1 MAKQNYD
8 FCGWATRNN
17 IRCSDGRVIK
27 MDAFK
32 DNDGKVVP
40 LVWNHK
46 HDDGFNVLG
55 HALLENRT
63 DGVYAYCTFNDTDQG
78 RNAKALVD
86 HGDVSA
92 LSIYANQLK
101 QSGSDVVHGLI
112 REVSLVLAG
121 ANPGAKIETVVMHS
135 DDGSEE
141 ELLVICEYADDLE
154 HSDEE
159 SEESTETEEEENSM
173 EKNEKVI
180 EHAEEKEET
189 VQDVIDTM
197 NEKQKKVLY
206 ALVGA
211 AMSEGAEENDTEDKE
226 EDAEVK
232 HNVFDNETETNE
244 NVLSH
249 SDIQKII
256 KNAKRAGSM
265 KAAFEEAGIES
276 IDYLQHDDEPSYKY
290 GVQNPYGI
298 MGKSAD
304 ANSLG
309 VDALFPDARNYTQ
322 TPQWISRNMEWVSK
336 FLNAASHSP
345 FSRVKTMFADITEDE
360 ARARGYVKGTMKKE
374 EVFSL
379 LKRVTEPTTVYK
391 KQKMDR
397 DDVIDITDFDVIA
410 WIKAEMR
417 VMLNEEIARAALIG
431 DGRVSGTDG
440 KIDETHIRP
449 IYTDADFFTIK
460 TTVTA
465 GADDNATAKNII
477 KAAVKSRKNYKG
489 SGNPVLFTTEDTL
502 TDLLLLEDT
511 TGRVIY
517 DTKEK
522 LCNALRVRDI
532 VTVELME
539 NVSRTVS
546 GTTKNL
552 IGIIVNPRD
561 YNFGADKGGAVNMFD
576 DFDIDYN
583 QMKYLIETRCSG
595 ALVRP
600 YSAIVL
606 EMNAPAANNG

>member
-1 MAKQNYD
+1 
-8 FCGWATRNN
+8 
-17 IRCSDGRVIK
+17 

-32 DNDGKVVP
+32 DNDGQIVP

-46 HDDGFNVLG
+46 HDDPYNVLG
-55 HALLENRT
+55 HALLENRN

-101 QSGSDVVHGLI
+101 QKGGDVLHGLI
-112 REVSLVLAG
+112 KEVSLVLAG
-121 ANPGAKIETVVMHS
+121 ANPGARIETVVMHS
-135 DDGSEE
+135 DDDDSEE
-141 ELLVICEYADDLE
+141 LYVICEYADDIE
-154 HSDEE
+154 HSDAD
-159 SEESTETEEEENSM
+159 SEENIETEEEKSM
-173 EKNEKVI
+173 NKNEEVI

-197 NEKQKKVLY
+197 NDKQKKVLY

-211 AMSEGAEENDTEDKE
+211 AMSGEENDDEEENDE

-249 SDIQKII
+249 SEMAEII
-256 KNAKRAGSM
+256 KNAKRSGSM
-265 KAAFEEAGIES
+265 KAAFEDAGIES
-276 IDYLQHDDEPSYKY
+276 ITYLQHDDEPSYKY

-360 ARARGYVKGTMKKE
+360 ARARGYIKGTMKKE

-379 LKRVTEPTTVYK
+379 LKRVTEPTTIYK

-449 IYTDADFFTIK
+449 IYTDTDFFTIK

-477 KAAVKSRKNYKG
+477 KAAVRSRKNYKG
-489 SGNPVLFTTEDTL
+489 SGNPTLFTTEDTL
-502 TDLLLLEDT
+502 TDMLMIEDT

-522 LCNALRVRDI
+522 LCNALRVSDI

-561 YNFGADKGGAVNMFD
+561 YNFGADKGGAINMFD

>member
-1 MAKQNYD
+1 MANKNYD

-17 IRCSDGRVIK
+17 IRCSDGLTIK
-27 MDAFK
+27 ANAFK

-46 HDDGFNVLG
+46 HDDPFNVLG
-55 HALLENRT
+55 HALLENRA
-63 DGVYAYCTFNDTDQG
+63 DGVYAYCTFNNTDQG
-78 RNAKALVD
+78 QNAKALVD
-86 HGDVSA
+86 HGDVDA
-92 LSIYANQLK
+92 LSIFANQLK
-101 QSGSDVVHGLI
+101 KAGSDVVHGLI

-135 DDGSEE
+135 DDDSEE
-141 ELLVICEYADDLE
+141 ELYVICEYADEIE

-159 SEESTETEEEENSM
+159 KEENIEPVEEEKSM
-173 EKNEKVI
+173 DNEKTI

-197 NEKQKKVLY
+197 NDKQKKVLY

-211 AMSEGAEENDTEDKE
+211 ALSDKETETDNEEDNE

-232 HNVFDNETETNE
+232 HNVFDNETTEKE

-249 SDIQKII
+249 SDMAKII

-276 IDYLQHDDEPSYKY
+276 INYLQHDGTTPKY
-290 GVQNPYGI
+290 GVENPYGI
-298 MGKSAD
+298 MGKAAD
-304 ANSLG
+304 VDSLG
-309 VDALFPDARNYTQ
+309 VNALFPDARNYTQ

-360 ARARGYVKGTMKKE
+360 ARARGYIKGTLKKE

-417 VMLNEEIARAALIG
+417 VMLNEEIARAALIS
-431 DGRVSGTDG
+431 DGRVSGSDG
-440 KIDETHIRP
+440 KIDESHIRP
-449 IYTDADFFTIK
+449 IYTDSDFFTIK

-465 GADDNATAKNII
+465 GATTDATSKNII

-489 SGNPVLFTTEDTL
+489 SGNPILFTTEDTL
-502 TDLLLLEDT
+502 TDMLLMEDT

-522 LCNALRVRDI
+522 LCNALRVSDI

-606 EMNAPAANNG
+606 EMNAPVNPQ